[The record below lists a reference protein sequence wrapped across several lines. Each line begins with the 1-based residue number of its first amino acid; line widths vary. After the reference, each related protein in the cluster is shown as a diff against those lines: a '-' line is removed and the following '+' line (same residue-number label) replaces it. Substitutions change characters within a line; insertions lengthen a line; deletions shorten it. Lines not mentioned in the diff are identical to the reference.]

1 MFEPDVLARVVDL
14 QGRSYRLLRWV
25 GESLRSGTLR
35 FGVVHDTLEW
45 SVAAREWVGRNRE
58 SLPPDVRPSPD
69 ELDAF
74 AHLFASYL
82 STSFDLA
89 GQASVQKASTT
100 GCYCRFCAYLVAASR
115 LRVKTPDR
123 KAAQGARQM
132 KELYLSALASETG
145 TPLPY
150 PALDALLSDPTL
162 AEDIAWATY
171 GREIVRRSQFAS
183 QGEGVLVLWREI
195 AWDKRGKIR
204 KNFAL
209 SAERILRA
217 EAAIVGRWGAAA
229 HHD

>member
-1 MFEPDVLARVVDL
+1 MFEPDELARVVNL
-14 QGRSYRLLRWV
+14 QGKSYRLLRWV
-25 GESLRSGTLR
+25 GDSLQSGTLS

-45 SVAAREWVGRNRE
+45 SDAAREWVGRNRD
-58 SLPPDVRPSPD
+58 SLPLDARPLPG

-89 GQASVQKASTT
+89 AQPSVQKVSTT
-100 GCYCRFCAYLVAASR
+100 GCYCRFCTTLVAANR

-123 KAAQGARQM
+123 KAAQKARQM

-145 TPLPY
+145 TTLPY

-162 AEDIAWATY
+162 AEEIAWATY

-217 EAAIVGRWGAAA
+217 EAAIIARLGAAA
-229 HHD
+229 